1 MKPTLLVLA
10 AGMGSRY
17 GGLKQLDKLGPGGE
31 TIMDYSVYDALR
43 AGFGK
48 VVFIIRKSF
57 EKEFRDI
64 FVNKLQ
70 GKIEVELVFQEL
82 ENLPVGFT
90 VPEDREKPWGT
101 GHAILAAKKA
111 VATPFAVI
119 NADDFYGAE
128 AYESMYSFLTSD
140 VKADNYAMCGYQL
153 GNTLS
158 DFGTVSRGICKLDS
172 QQNLV
177 EINECT
183 SIGKTNGAIFYSFN
197 NEKFPLQAND
207 IVSMNFWG
215 FHPSLFEHLDEKFQA
230 FLQAQGTQLKS
241 EFYIPMVVDDLM
253 KEGKVKTRVLKSD
266 AKWFGITYQEDRP
279 ITVQKLQ
286 ELVAEGKYPAKL
298 W

>member
-70 GKIEVELVFQEL
+70 GKIAVELVFQEL
-82 ENLPVGFT
+82 ENLPAGYR
-90 VPEDREKPWGT
+90 VPEGREKPWGT
-101 GHAILAAKKA
+101 GHAILAAKNA
-111 VATPFAVI
+111 VTTPFAVI

-128 AYESMYSFLTSD
+128 AYQSMYRFLTSD
-140 VKADNYAMCGYQL
+140 VKENIYAMCGYQL

-158 DFGTVSRGICKLDS
+158 DFGTVSRGICRLDEHK
-172 QQNLV
+172 NLV

-183 SIGKTNGAIFYSFN
+183 SIGKTDGAIYYSLN

-215 FHPSLFEHLDEKFQA
+215 FHTSLFDFLDEKFQA

-241 EFYIPMVVDDLM
+241 EFYIPMVVDELM
-253 KEGKVKTRVLKSD
+253 KEGKVKTQVLESA

-286 ELVAEGKYPAKL
+286 ELVAEKKYPAKL